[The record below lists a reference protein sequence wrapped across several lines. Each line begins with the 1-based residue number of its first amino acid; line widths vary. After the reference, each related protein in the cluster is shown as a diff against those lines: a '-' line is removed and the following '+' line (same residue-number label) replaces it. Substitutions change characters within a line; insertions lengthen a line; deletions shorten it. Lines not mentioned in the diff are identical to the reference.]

1 MVRKIA
7 RKQRFTP
14 KKTQGDGL
22 IPLLLNLMT
31 PLVRLAD
38 KFGLSGMIN
47 FSATQFIHI
56 YQNYL
61 SPRKGFSCAYTKL
74 YGRESCSE
82 YFRLAIKQYGV
93 AKAIPLFRQ
102 RLRDC
107 KQAHITL
114 KARCRCSRCKRN

>member
-7 RKQRFTP
+7 RKWRFSSKNEQKEDIIPRILT
-14 KKTQGDGL
+14 L
-22 IPLLLNLMT
+22 IT
-31 PLVRLAD
+31 PLVKFANN
-38 KFGLSGMIN
+38 FGLRDAID
-47 FSATQFIHI
+47 FSATQFIHV

-74 YGRESCSE
+74 HGRESCSE
-82 YFRLAIKQYGV
+82 YFRLAVKQYGV

-107 KQAHITL
+107 KQAHTTL
-114 KARCRCSRCKRN
+114 KARCRCKGN